1 MAENPGQPV
10 QPSAYR
16 FRTPQHNSNLRAA
29 SSVSKSSL
37 LRAAKDLVSYKLS
50 NNTVDIMNTVF
61 FAADLANIHKKARPC
76 KTAYYGLSGQ

>member
-1 MAENPGQPV
+1 MSLSNWDYEQLARNPTATIPAQ
-10 QPSAYR
+10 QDNHYIYA
-16 FRTPQHNSNLRAA
+16 
-29 SSVSKSSL
+29 
-37 LRAAKDLVSYKLS
+37 YKLS